1 MKKKYTITEKQLV
14 FLDNYLKKKKSF
26 SDEEE
31 RYELMDH
38 LICDF
43 EETTLDG
50 NLSQYLADKANFIF
64 QYGNDRRSKIHWAY
78 QKELWL
84 TVYSFF
90 TDLKILPISL
100 LSTLVIL
107 NLSFTLSNSLLYL
120 VFFCSIVFQILYG
133 LYLTY
138 HENKKVRQLISF
150 KYLGNMMSLP
160 QVFLFSFTLVK
171 DYLNTH
177 RILFF
182 IYWFMAFSLSV
193 AGLIIIKKKKTTI
206 LNKYKHLLK

>member
-1 MKKKYTITEKQLV
+1 MKKKYTITEKQV
-14 FLDNYLKKKKSF
+14 AFLYNYLKKKKSF

-43 EETTLDG
+43 EETTKDG
-50 NLSQYLADKANFIF
+50 NLSQYLADKSNFIF
-64 QYGNDRRSKIHWAY
+64 QYGKDRGSKIHWAY
-78 QKELWL
+78 QKELWI
-84 TVYSFF
+84 TTYRFF
-90 TDLKILPISL
+90 TNLKTLPISL

-107 NLSFTLSNSLLYL
+107 SLSFTLSNSLLYL
-120 VFFCSIVFQILYG
+120 VFFCSIVFQILYS

-150 KYLGNMMSLP
+150 KYLGNIMSLP

-182 IYWFMAFSLSV
+182 IYWFIAFSLSV
-193 AGLIIIKKKKTTI
+193 AGLIIIEKKKTTI